1 MRVVVLT
8 LLLSM
13 TMVSGTPG
21 QQPESVELISREI
34 EAAVERLGSERAV
47 RIGSTTLVHS
57 GALVGV
63 YERRGFA
70 PIWNDSSSRR
80 DLVQTVADVRL
91 DGLDP
96 AHYHGAALT
105 SLSSMERG
113 PEVTAILDL
122 LATDALIRVAHDLR
136 FGKVVP
142 RGPTTGPRD
151 PSPFGGDDFVADLI
165 RVVESGRV
173 REAILDL
180 RPSHFVYARDPA
192 GHSAPRVHPLLD
204 RVDRPARRTA
214 LLPRCLRPRC
224 GAASRA
230 QPTVTGSP
238 FLAETLPAGRFAGLR
253 PSFQLDLFE
262 EEVEIGSAGRQTG
275 QNASAVF
282 LHPRVDARQAF
293 ERPGETKQHAPL
305 GASRHPLCDGRGSR
319 ILRAGQTQRFVPVTD
334 RDYDPIREM
343 ERVARRVPLAAG

>member
-1 MRVVVLT
+1 MSASKERRVGIAVAPIT
-8 LLLSM
+8 SRDSSYPQPHNPTARAK
-13 TMVSGTPG
+13 TMPRTPG
-21 QQPESVELISREI
+21 AGLI
-34 EAAVERLGSERAV
+34 RAKTMP
-47 RIGSTTLVHS
+47 RTPGD
-57 GALVGV
+57 
-63 YERRGFA
+63 RGG
-70 PIWNDSSSRR
+70 DSRR
-80 DLVQTVADVRL
+80 ND
-91 DGLDP
+91 
-96 AHYHGAALT
+96 
-105 SLSSMERG
+105 
-113 PEVTAILDL
+113 
-122 LATDALIRVAHDLR
+122 
-136 FGKVVP
+136 
-142 RGPTTGPRD
+142 
-151 PSPFGGDDFVADLI
+151 
-165 RVVESGRV
+165 
-173 REAILDL
+173 
-180 RPSHFVYARDPA
+180 ARDPA

-230 QPTVTGSP
+230 QPTVTGSS